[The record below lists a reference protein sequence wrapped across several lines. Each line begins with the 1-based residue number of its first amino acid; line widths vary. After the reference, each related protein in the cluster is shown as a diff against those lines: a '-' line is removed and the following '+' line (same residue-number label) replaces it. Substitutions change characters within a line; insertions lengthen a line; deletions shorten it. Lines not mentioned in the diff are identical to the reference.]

1 MQTYSDRLRWA
12 MAQVKPPISQAALA
26 ARVGVRHQSI
36 NYLCDPSRNAKGSRH
51 THSIA
56 KALGVSAQWL
66 ATGVGSPHGK
76 SRPPADP
83 LLLLLECLLCLQAL
97 KDRLEYATE
106 LLRNDS

>member
-1 MQTYSDRLRWA
+1 

-51 THSIA
+51 THAIA
-56 KALGVSAQWL
+56 KVLGISADWL
-66 ATGVGSPHGK
+66 ATGVGMPLGR

-83 LLLLLECLLCLQAL
+83 VLLLLECLAYLHVL
-97 KDRLEYATE
+97 KERLDYATE
-106 LLRNDS
+106 LLQRDR